1 MDVLPR
7 LPSTPDRPQAPPAFH
22 RSFTVPSRAF
32 DSPRSSPTARQA
44 VEEEAETLYAHNAGK
59 IVSFNPPSS
68 GTRRHSSVEQGY
80 SALQDE
86 PVGTLPWASA
96 TERTMA
102 AGSLRIYR
110 VLGSVAFLHSGTRFL
125 KPILSKS
132 QCWCVDGESKFVLQA
147 GPHTYYRIE
156 LPYTNT
162 EDLAKVEEFKGTLS
176 KVLQYE
182 TTPCPF
188 KRGFTVDLPEK
199 PQTPVK
205 KKPWKARERP
215 PPDPATGHSER
226 SGRKVRKWEKTSA
239 VVTQPPAVDLHVDD
253 EEESMGDYTDS
264 VPEESAESSE
274 AGHDSES
281 TNDSE
286 MTPRNAVLDGHQ
298 DFDRYQ
304 TPTRPRPLKTG
315 RAITAPPQLS
325 LRTKSSSDSA
335 SEDLRSQDVLE
346 ETSSLSSSVD
356 SFHSFHSPISPL
368 PPSPR
373 FDLRSLS
380 PRLSDDGEIAIQKT
394 RNHKRDDSELTV
406 TGESESILTDSGP
419 NVHLRSLD
427 LPSPEIPHTPTM
439 ISDTTSQSEE
449 TSPEAITPS
458 SVQLRRRP
466 KHSRGRSQSPL
477 PSPANL
483 YSPTSRLSGHHL
495 TTAILQKTCS
505 MLLGPP
511 ISLVALMLNIAS
523 RIMNGTYDGFP
534 FGHTESGRKLPGSWY
549 AGDINHTTEEEDDYG
564 CALDKLPSSRSSSRS
579 KDLGGSWEID

>member
-1 MDVLPR
+1 MLSKAKDY
-7 LPSTPDRPQAPPAFH
+7 ST
-22 RSFTVPSRAF
+22 
-32 DSPRSSPTARQA
+32 
-44 VEEEAETLYAHNAGK
+44 
-59 IVSFNPPSS
+59 
-68 GTRRHSSVEQGY
+68 
-80 SALQDE
+80 
-86 PVGTLPWASA
+86 AS
-96 TERTMA
+96 
-102 AGSLRIYR
+102 GSLRIYR

-125 KPILSKS
+125 KPILTKS

-156 LPYTNT
+156 LPYTNP
-162 EDLAKVEEFKGTLS
+162 DDRVKVEEFKGTLG

-199 PQTPVK
+199 PRTPVRK
-205 KKPWKARERP
+205 RPWKARERP
-215 PPDPATGHSER
+215 PPAPATGQSVRSE
-226 SGRKVRKWEKTSA
+226 GKVRMWEKA
-239 VVTQPPAVDLHVDD
+239 PAFVMPLAAIADLNIVDAD
-253 EEESMGDYTDS
+253 EEEGMGDYTDS

-286 MTPRNAVLDGHQ
+286 MTPRNPVVHDRQ
-298 DFDRYQ
+298 EYDRYQ
-304 TPTRPRPLKTG
+304 TPTRQRPLNTG

-325 LRTKSSSDSA
+325 LRTTSSSDSA
-335 SEDLRSQDVLE
+335 SEDLRHQDVLE

-368 PPSPR
+368 PLSPR
-373 FDLRSLS
+373 FDQRPLS
-380 PRLSDDGEIAIQKT
+380 PQLSDDEGIANRKT

-406 TGESESILTDSGP
+406 TAESGSSLTDSEP
-419 NVHLRSLD
+419 TALQEALE
-427 LPSPEIPHTPTM
+427 LPLPELPHTPTL

-449 TSPEAITPS
+449 PSPEAITPS
-458 SVQLRRRP
+458 SVQLRRRT

-483 YSPTSRLSGHHL
+483 YSPSSRLSGHHL

-534 FGHTESGRKLPGSWY
+534 FGHTESSRKVPGSWY
-549 AGDINHTTEEEDDYG
+549 ASETDRTTEEEDDYG
-564 CALDKLPSSRSSSRS
+564 CALDRLPSSRSSSRS
-579 KDLGGSWEID
+579 KNLGGSWEID

>member
-1 MDVLPR
+1 MDV
-7 LPSTPDRPQAPPAFH
+7 LPSTPDRSQALPAFH
-22 RSFTVPSRAF
+22 RSFTAPSRSG
-32 DSPRSSPTARQA
+32 DSPRSSPSTRQA

-59 IVSFNPPSS
+59 IVSFNPPFN

-86 PVGTLPWASA
+86 PVGTLPWASP
-96 TERTMA
+96 TERTIA

-110 VLGSVAFLHSGTRFL
+110 VLGSVAFLHSGTRLL

-156 LPYTNT
+156 LPYATA
-162 EDLAKVEEFKGTLS
+162 EDRVKVEEFKGTLG

-188 KRGFTVDLPEK
+188 KRGFTVNLPEK
-199 PQTPVK
+199 PKTPVR
-205 KKPWKARERP
+205 KKPWRPRERP
-215 PPDPATGHSER
+215 QPAQAKVLSER
-226 SGRKVRKWEKTSA
+226 SEHKLRQWEKPSTL
-239 VVTQPPAVDLHVDD
+239 VGPPPVARLDKDG
-253 EEESMGDYTDS
+253 EEESIRDYTGS
-264 VPEESAESSE
+264 GLAGNAESSG

-281 TNDSE
+281 TDDSE
-286 MTPRNAVLDGHQ
+286 LTPTNPSLHSHPDLDH
-298 DFDRYQ
+298 YK
-304 TPTRPRPLKTG
+304 TPTRARPLKTG
-315 RAITAPPQLS
+315 RAITAPPHLS
-325 LRTKSSSDSA
+325 LCTTSPSKSA
-335 SEDLRSQDVLE
+335 SEDLCSPDALE
-346 ETSSLSSSVD
+346 ETSSLSSSID

-373 FDLRSLS
+373 FPQLSLS
-380 PRLSDDGEIAIQKT
+380 PPISDDEGVAVQKT

-406 TGESESILTDSGP
+406 IAEPERIQNASEPPMLQEA
-419 NVHLRSLD
+419 LD
-427 LPSPEIPHTPTM
+427 PVSPELPQTPTL
-439 ISDTTSQSEE
+439 ISDSTAPSEGN
-449 TSPEAITPS
+449 SPEAITPC
-458 SVQLRRRP
+458 SVQLRRRT
-466 KHSRGRSQSPL
+466 KHSRERSQSPP
-477 PSPANL
+477 PSPANI
-483 YSPTSRLSGHHL
+483 YSPSARLSGHHL

-534 FGHTESGRKLPGSWY
+534 FNHTESGRKLPGSWY
-549 AGDINHTTEEEDDYG
+549 PSDTDQVMEEEDDYG

-579 KDLGGSWEID
+579 RNPGASWEID